1 MNDLQRELRA
11 AFDRQQPELGD
22 TSGLRQ
28 RMLRKAMAATE
39 PRRSQI
45 FRTAVGLAAVLV
57 AAAAVGTT
65 VIIRELSHS
74 GPAVT
79 STPSASPSVNPTP
92 SAAATPMAQTLQ
104 VPLTT
109 PVMLFHDPVASDQID
124 GITWDG
130 TASGRVAA
138 TGGAFGLV
146 PNPMGTL
153 YAGFTGSGIYD
164 RSGQLVAHYDSGN
177 QKGFAGWWADDGRH
191 YCQMA
196 SASALPP
203 AGGEPATL
211 RLSAPAQASRTIA
224 QVGSMGDQFGAGVVA
239 CSVVRD
245 RAVVV
250 QGNSDGSSRQLW
262 VVQLSTG
269 RTLWTRSPQ
278 TGTTFIFV
286 SASPDGQYIAVAEG
300 TQGQTTQTTI
310 LGATGAILGHVHG
323 SVAGFSWDGTLAAV
337 SGSDGSVSVV
347 RWRDGSLVWSAP
359 LRRTSVEALAEP
371 GGQRIALALGNPAY
385 QQTGGYPPA
394 DVYVV
399 GPDGQAKQLL
409 QKVSVAF

>member
-11 AFDRQQPELGD
+11 AFDRQEAELGD

-28 RMLRKAMAATE
+28 RMLRKAMAANE
-39 PRRSQI
+39 PRRSQV

-79 STPSASPSVNPTP
+79 STPSASPSLNPTP
-92 SAAATPMAQTLQ
+92 SAAATPMAQTLH

-138 TGGAFGLV
+138 TGGAFGLL

-153 YAGFTGSGIYD
+153 YAGFSGSGIYD
-164 RSGQLVAHYDSGN
+164 RSGQLVARYDSGN

-191 YCQMA
+191 YCQLV

-211 RLSAPAQASRTIA
+211 RLSAPGEASRAVA

-239 CSVVRD
+239 CSVLRD
-245 RAVVV
+245 RAMVV
-250 QGNSDGSSRQLW
+250 QWNADGSSRQFW

-269 RTLWTRSPQ
+269 RILLD
-278 TGTTFIFV
+278 
-286 SASPDGQYIAVAEG
+286 SARLGITMRQIVASADGQYIADFG
-300 TQGQTTQTTI
+300 GSQGPADETTI
-310 LGATGAILGHVHG
+310 YSPSGSVLGHAPGTVQ
-323 SVAGFSWDGTLAAV
+323 AFSWDGTLV
-337 SGSDGSVSVV
+337 VVTGSDGSVSVI
-347 RWRDGSLVWSAP
+347 RWRDGIHVWNAP
-359 LRRTSVEALAEP
+359 HGLTFYDALPDPGSQQLAVALRNTD
-371 GGQRIALALGNPAY
+371 Y
-385 QQTGGYPPA
+385 QQTGGFPPV

-399 GPDGQAKQLL
+399 GPDGQATQLL
-409 QKVSVAF
+409 KRVEVAF

>member
-1 MNDLQRELRA
+1 MNELQREVRA
-11 AFDRQQPELGD
+11 AFERQQAELGD

-28 RMLRKAMAATE
+28 RMLRTAMAANE

-65 VIIRELSHS
+65 VFIRERSQV
-74 GPAVT
+74 GPAGT

-92 SAAATPMAQTLQ
+92 RPAPTPMAQPLQ

-109 PVMLFHDPVASDQID
+109 PVVLFHDPAASDQID

-138 TGGAFGLV
+138 TGGASGLI

-153 YAGFTGSGIYD
+153 YAGFSDSGIHD
-164 RSGQLVAHYDSGN
+164 RSGQLVAPYVSGN
-177 QKGFAGWWADDGRH
+177 QKGFAGIWADDEQH
-191 YCQMA
+191 FCQMV

-211 RLSAPAQASRTIA
+211 RLGAPGTTPKNVAQVAAMYDQAS
-224 QVGSMGDQFGAGVVA
+224 AGVAA
-239 CSVVRD
+239 CSVRGD

-250 QGNSDGSSRQLW
+250 QWDSIGNSRQFW

-269 RTLWTRSPQ
+269 RILLD
-278 TGTTFIFV
+278 
-286 SASPDGQYIAVAEG
+286 SARLGITMRQVVASADGQYIADFG
-300 TQGQTTQTTI
+300 GSQGQADETTI
-310 LGATGAILGHVHG
+310 YSSTGSVLGHAPGKVQ
-323 SVAGFSWDGTLAAV
+323 AFSWDGTLVVA
-337 SGSDGSVSVV
+337 SGTDGSVSVI
-347 RWRDGSLVWSAP
+347 RWPDGSHLWDAP
-359 LRRTSVEALAEP
+359 QGLTFEGALAEP
-371 GGQRIALALGNPAY
+371 DGQRIALALRNPAY

-399 GPDGQAKQLL
+399 GPDGQATQLL
-409 QKVSVAF
+409 QRVSVAL